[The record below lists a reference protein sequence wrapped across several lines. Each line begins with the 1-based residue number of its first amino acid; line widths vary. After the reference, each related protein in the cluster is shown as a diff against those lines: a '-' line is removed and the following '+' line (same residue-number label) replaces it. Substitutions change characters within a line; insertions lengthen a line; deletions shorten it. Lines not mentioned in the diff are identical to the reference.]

1 MLRRLS
7 DVTIGSIEKFLKIG
21 NSEENGGKNEKEK
34 KRKLTESVCEEVT
47 IKEVCVIIWFY
58 RTFTDQDCTLFE
70 SLKSV

>member
-21 NSEENGGKNEKEK
+21 NSEENGGKNETEK

-47 IKEVCVIIWFY
+47 IKEVCVII
-58 RTFTDQDCTLFE
+58 
-70 SLKSV
+70 